1 VVEFYKFLYRVSV
14 VFGRFYGSREGD
26 IANKFYKINQFIKA
40 PQVRVLDAT
49 GKQLGVLSTE
59 EALKM
64 AIDQGLDLVEVS
76 GGATPPVCKIIDF
89 KKFKYLE
96 SKKVADSKK
105 AAKQVETKEIRLRP
119 FTSDNDLDVRLRRMK
134 EFFEDGNR
142 VKVVVKFIG
151 REMARP
157 EFGHQLIKKIT
168 AFVEGTELGKLD
180 RPGRFEG
187 KNLVVSYSP
196 VK

>member
-1 VVEFYKFLYRVSV
+1 MGIWSFLTGEVN
-14 VFGRFYGSREGD
+14 
-26 IANKFYKINQFIKA
+26 IASKFYKTNQFIKA

-49 GKQLGVLSTE
+49 GKQLGVLSTD
-59 EALKM
+59 EAIRM
-64 AIDQGLDLVEVS
+64 AQEQGLDLVEVS
-76 GGATPPVCKIIDF
+76 GMAKPPVCKIIDF

-119 FTSDNDLDVRLRRMK
+119 FTSENDLGVRLKRMK
-134 EFFEDGNR
+134 EFFEDGDR

-168 AFVEGTELGKLD
+168 EFVEGQELGKLD
-180 RPGRFEG
+180 RPPRFEG

-196 VK
+196 AGAAK